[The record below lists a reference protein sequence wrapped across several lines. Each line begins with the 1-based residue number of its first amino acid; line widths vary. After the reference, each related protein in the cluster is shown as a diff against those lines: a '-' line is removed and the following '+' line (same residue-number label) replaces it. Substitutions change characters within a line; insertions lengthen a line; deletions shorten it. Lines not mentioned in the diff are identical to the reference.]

1 MKKIVIKVLLALLIF
16 ILSNIGAEALIN
28 KEQYEV
34 ESTEN
39 VQKIMETLCSDE

>member
-1 MKKIVIKVLLALLIF
+1 MKKIVIKVLLSVLIF

-39 VQKIMETLCSDE
+39 VQKIMETLC